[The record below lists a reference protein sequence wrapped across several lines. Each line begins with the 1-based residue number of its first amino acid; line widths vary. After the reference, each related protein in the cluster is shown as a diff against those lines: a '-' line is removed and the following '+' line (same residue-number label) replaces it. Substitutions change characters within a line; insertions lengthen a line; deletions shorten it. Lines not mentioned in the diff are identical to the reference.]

1 MRSQGCHRLT
11 CLAVACALA
20 AATSSLALPTPA
32 RADGAAA
39 SQVSELQKK
48 VEESAAA
55 YEQATA
61 KVADIQSQ
69 MDDNQA
75 KVDAIEAKLP
85 AQKQK
90 CASMVRSEY
99 KLQQDTPG
107 ILGLLLSSEDFNEFI
122 SNYQYLDSVK
132 SYLDGETSELVD
144 MEAQLADAKTSL
156 QSQKAEADSERDAA
170 EVALAA
176 AQKARQ
182 EAQERAAA
190 QAAAEAAAAQAAI
203 EAAQQQAAAGQQ
215 PEGLYQSSNEAS
227 ADATT
232 SVASSDAVSWGTD
245 RQAFV
250 DQWQPR
256 IDAYLSGSPLAG
268 HGKAFA
274 EAAWD
279 YGVDPRWSPA
289 ISNTESSKGAACFLP
304 HNAWGWGSSSWP
316 DWDTAIRAHVQ
327 GLSEGYGYTISV
339 AAAQKY
345 CPPTWESWFAET
357 LAEMESI

>member
-1 MRSQGCHRLT
+1 MLSQRRPSLT
-11 CLAVACALA
+11 RLAVACALGVA
-20 AATSSLALPTPA
+20 LSAIAPATTA
-32 RADGAAA
+32 RADTSTS
-39 SQVSELQKK
+39 SQISDLQKK

-55 YEQATA
+55 YDQATA
-61 KVADIQSQ
+61 KVADLQTQI
-69 MDDNQA
+69 DDNQGRI
-75 KVDAIEAKLP
+75 DAIEAQLP

-122 SNYQYLDSVK
+122 SNYQYLDAVRN
-132 SYLDGETSELVD
+132 YMDGEANKLLD
-144 MEAQLADAKTSL
+144 METQLADARSSL
-156 QSQKAEADSERDAA
+156 QSQKDEADSEKDAA
-170 EVALAA
+170 EVALAS

-215 PEGLYQSSNEAS
+215 AEGIYQSDNVIS
-227 ADATT
+227 ADAAT
-232 SVASSDAVSWGTD
+232 SVASPDTVSWGTD
-245 RQAFV
+245 KQAFV

-268 HGKAFA
+268 YGRTFA

-289 ISNTESSKGAACFLP
+289 ISNTESSKGAACFMP
-304 HNAWGWGSSSWP
+304 HNAWGWGSSGWP

-345 CPPTWESWFAET
+345 CPPTWESWYAET